1 MRWGARVRRGMS
13 VCRLDRSPP
22 KRTCAPEVFA
32 TTVLTPTF
40 QYIRT
45 NRTHFWTRKDM
56 NAPLLRLVGSVSDV
70 ARDYDDPGRPPR
82 SDRGLLDSYSEAVV
96 DVVTRLSPAV
106 VHVELDAQGRSQPG
120 SGSGV
125 VVSPDGLI
133 LTNNHVVREASV
145 VKVAMTDGS
154 SFQARTLGKDQ
165 DTDLA
170 VLRAESG
177 TQLPFAS
184 LADSRTIRPGQIAIA
199 IGNPLGFQSTVTSGI
214 VSAVGRA
221 LRSASGRLM
230 EDLIQTDAALNPG
243 NSGGALA
250 RSDGKVIGINTAMIH
265 GAQNLCFAVASN
277 TAQHVLGQILAHG
290 RVRRAKIGIVAE
302 HLRLPQRWRNALRI
316 AQHSAVVVRSVQEGS
331 PAAHAGIASGDVII
345 SLDEAPIA
353 GVDDIFAT
361 LDARRIDRD
370 IPVGVIRGGRVLSLT
385 VRPVERI

>member
-1 MRWGARVRRGMS
+1 
-13 VCRLDRSPP
+13 
-22 KRTCAPEVFA
+22 
-32 TTVLTPTF
+32 
-40 QYIRT
+40 
-45 NRTHFWTRKDM
+45 M
-56 NAPLLRLVGSVSDV
+56 NAPLLRLVGGVSDV
-70 ARDYDDPGRPPR
+70 ARDNNDPGRPPR
-82 SDRGLLDSYSEAVV
+82 SDRGLLDSYSETVV

-106 VHVELDAQGRSQPG
+106 VHVELDAQGRGQPG

-145 VKVAMTDGS
+145 VTVAMTDGAN
-154 SFQARTLGKDQ
+154 FQARTLGKDP

-184 LADSRTIRPGQIAIA
+184 LADSSTIRPGQIAIA

-250 RSDGKVIGINTAMIH
+250 QSDGKVIGINTAMIH

-302 HLRLPQRWRNALRI
+302 HLQLPQRWRNALRI

-345 SLDEAPIA
+345 SLDETPIA

-361 LDARRIDRD
+361 LDGRRIDRE
-370 IPVGVIRGGRVLSLT
+370 IPVGVIRDGRVLSLT